1 LNPVPPIFLFLLLPE
16 GSPEREEEYEQEE
29 EEDEEALIDSMLLQR
44 NSFGANSVR

>member
-1 LNPVPPIFLFLLLPE
+1 MLPT
-16 GSPEREEEYEQEE
+16 REDEYKQEE